1 MNKQLTVGSKLIS
14 KVDRASLRVRIG
26 DTVILNP
33 KSSDYHFDSWY
44 AECLGKVGVVFYKD
58 RCGYS
63 VRFECGET
71 ILMLNRLDM
80 IKGNKEALLL
90 L

>member
-1 MNKQLTVGSKLIS
+1 MFK
-14 KVDRASLRVRIG
+14 IG

-33 KSSDYHFDSWY
+33 DSPDYHFDSWY
-44 AECLGKVGVVFYKD
+44 AECLGKVGVVYSKD
-58 RCGYS
+58 RYGYN

-71 ILMLNRLDM
+71 VTMLDKSDM

-90 L
+90 LYGVTK

>member
-1 MNKQLTVGSKLIS
+1 MIK
-14 KVDRASLRVRIG
+14 IG

-33 KSSDYHFDSWY
+33 SNPNYHFDSWY
-44 AECLGKVGVVFYKD
+44 AQCLGKVGVVFHKNKY
-58 RCGYS
+58 GYS

-71 ILMLNRLDM
+71 VTMLDVSDM

-90 L
+90 LYGVTK